1 MDIQLGDGLS
11 FEIFDQVEIVC
22 PVIFATAYDEYAL
35 KAFKVN
41 SVDYILK
48 PVDVDELSKALTKY
62 EHIYNQTPTSG
73 RIQNIEQVVQ
83 MLSKKYKERFVIKV
97 GEHLRTIDVKNIH
110 YFFSQ
115 DKATF
120 CHTQDNRNHI
130 LDFTL
135 EQVEELVAPTDFF
148 RVNRKFLINTASI
161 RDMVSYTNSRLK
173 LKLIGN
179 DDAVIVARERV
190 AEFKDWLDR

>member
-1 MDIQLGDGLS
+1 
-11 FEIFDQVEIVC
+11 
-22 PVIFATAYDEYAL
+22 
-35 KAFKVN
+35 
-41 SVDYILK
+41 
-48 PVDVDELSKALTKY
+48 
-62 EHIYNQTPTSG
+62 
-73 RIQNIEQVVQ
+73 
-83 MLSKKYKERFVIKV
+83 V